1 MKISK
6 VIKIKVIMGIYDY
19 LVLCFKRKTPFFIQL
34 LFVIGLSNFILWLQ
48 HNYLLLASPV
58 KLGCIDSFEFIHSVI
73 YPLTKSLISINLFFA
88 VPFVITL
95 FYFYFRQQRNVSE
108 SYLVHNDLSLLKLL
122 FGFILLE
129 LMITYGNIFGQNGG
143 NGSSSILYG
152 NLLCLTGLLVW
163 ITCFVQFVFN
173 MLKAD
178 SLIEKSNKEI
188 KRLENIISILSLFRY
203 KKTEKLFNYDLILRE
218 LNWKFE
224 VFYQEIFYIV
234 DKNLNITYK
243 KASIYLIENLIH
255 LQALSDEISES
266 RYSSEYLELYK
277 NILKNHKRLFALLHE
292 KDRGIE
298 EHDILFSMFDFYP
311 GILASIEDD
320 QQFGQVVD
328 EFYCQFW
335 SIALDLSEN
344 NRSEFLKFINELMN
358 KVKYPQ
364 EKRNICVV
372 LKSLMVKAVEK
383 ENLSFLTELCY
394 LQMKF
399 VNHLSSDLQ
408 KQQLCTDTIGNV
420 SIELKNVANAMQKKR
435 KDLKKT
441 SKYYQGILTF
451 SLIQAGVKTIEL
463 SQYTLTGFLVKYIVT
478 NFNYEE
484 ISNAICNVLDKKIY
498 QDEKLNSLELTKLL
512 NVYFSINPKTA
523 VYCMKKLIL
532 LIQAQQEFQYN
543 NNNSIISFNIL
554 NEYSGDEFYK
564 NDNFTVMY
572 CIEKILSVSD
582 KYGLLALESTRD
594 KS

>member
-1 MKISK
+1 M
-6 VIKIKVIMGIYDY
+6 
-19 LVLCFKRKTPFFIQL
+19 
-34 LFVIGLSNFILWLQ
+34 
-48 HNYLLLASPV
+48 
-58 KLGCIDSFEFIHSVI
+58 
-73 YPLTKSLISINLFFA
+73 
-88 VPFVITL
+88 
-95 FYFYFRQQRNVSE
+95 
-108 SYLVHNDLSLLKLL
+108 
-122 FGFILLE
+122 
-129 LMITYGNIFGQNGG
+129 
-143 NGSSSILYG
+143 
-152 NLLCLTGLLVW
+152 
-163 ITCFVQFVFN
+163 
-173 MLKAD
+173 
-178 SLIEKSNKEI
+178 
-188 KRLENIISILSLFRY
+188 
-203 KKTEKLFNYDLILRE
+203 RE

-311 GILASIEDD
+311 RILASIEDD

-394 LQMKF
+394 LQMQF

-420 SIELKNVANAMQKKR
+420 SIELKNVANAMQKKTKR
-435 KDLKKT
+435 FK
-441 SKYYQGILTF
+441 
-451 SLIQAGVKTIEL
+451 E
-463 SQYTLTGFLVKYIVT
+463 
-478 NFNYEE
+478 NF
-484 ISNAICNVLDKKIY
+484 
-498 QDEKLNSLELTKLL
+498 
-512 NVYFSINPKTA
+512 
-523 VYCMKKLIL
+523 
-532 LIQAQQEFQYN
+532 
-543 NNNSIISFNIL
+543 
-554 NEYSGDEFYK
+554 
-564 NDNFTVMY
+564 
-572 CIEKILSVSD
+572 
-582 KYGLLALESTRD
+582 
-594 KS
+594 

>member
-1 MKISK
+1 M
-6 VIKIKVIMGIYDY
+6 
-19 LVLCFKRKTPFFIQL
+19 
-34 LFVIGLSNFILWLQ
+34 
-48 HNYLLLASPV
+48 
-58 KLGCIDSFEFIHSVI
+58 
-73 YPLTKSLISINLFFA
+73 
-88 VPFVITL
+88 
-95 FYFYFRQQRNVSE
+95 
-108 SYLVHNDLSLLKLL
+108 
-122 FGFILLE
+122 
-129 LMITYGNIFGQNGG
+129 
-143 NGSSSILYG
+143 
-152 NLLCLTGLLVW
+152 
-163 ITCFVQFVFN
+163 
-173 MLKAD
+173 
-178 SLIEKSNKEI
+178 
-188 KRLENIISILSLFRY
+188 
-203 KKTEKLFNYDLILRE
+203 RE

-311 GILASIEDD
+311 RILASIEDD

-394 LQMKF
+394 LQMQF

-441 SKYYQGILTF
+441 SKYYQGVLAF

-543 NNNSIISFNIL
+543 NNNGIISFNIL
-554 NEYSGDEFYK
+554 NEYSGDAFYK